1 MKRIL
6 LLSSLMCVMTLN
18 YSCSNEVATD
28 TTNPLLEEWTTE
40 FGVPPFDKIKAEH
53 FAPAFDVA
61 IAEHKAEIEAIVADE
76 AEPSFENT
84 IVALDNAGIKLSETG
99 LIFGMLSSSD
109 LTPEMEKVQDE
120 LTPILEEH
128 SNAIMLNDALFQR
141 VKAVYDKRNTLGLD
155 EVQMRLTEKTY
166 NDFVRSGAL
175 LQGEAK
181 ERLKQINGELA
192 MLTVEFNKN
201 LLADQNAFSLHLE
214 ANQVAELPE
223 GVKAQAREAAEA
235 AGKSGYLFTLDKP
248 SMLPFLTYSSNRELR
263 RELYNGY
270 LMRGNN
276 DNEYDNKEIAEKMAM
291 LRIEKANL
299 LGYDSYSAY
308 VTADQMAGTPEA
320 AYDLLEEIFFPAV
333 ESAKLELEEMNKMFQ
348 QDYPGET
355 FDKADW
361 WYYAEKVRKSKYQ
374 LDEEAVRQYL
384 SLDNVREGMF
394 YLANRLYG
402 ITFRP
407 ITAPRYHKECTVYQ
421 VLDHDQSHLGV
432 LYIDP
437 HPRKEKSGG
446 AWCGN
451 FVEQRYVDG
460 ERKAPV
466 VGIVCNFTPPTGD
479 TPSLLSFDE
488 AETLFHEFG
497 HALHCL
503 FADVRYRGLSEVE
516 GDFVELPSQIMEN
529 WAFHPEI
536 LKVYAPHHRTGEIIP
551 DALIEKIQR
560 ASLFNQGF
568 TTTELA
574 AAALIDL
581 DIHTLKQATDI
592 DINAFESYNLSKR
605 GLIEQIAPRYRYTYF
620 SHIFA
625 GGYSSGYYF
634 YLWAE
639 VLDKDAFEAFKSSHD
654 ICDTALAHSFRY
666 DLLAQGGQRPGMEMY
681 RTFRGA
687 DPDKKPMLRA
697 RGLLKEEPAVEEA
710 EVTTE
715 AEESSKVKTST
726 SDLRIEPGKAPKAP
740 KSPVAPLKPS
750 IKK

>member
-6 LLSSLMCVMTLN
+6 LLSSLLCVMTLN
-18 YSCSNEVATD
+18 YSCTDKVAND

-53 FAPAFDVA
+53 FAPAFEVA
-61 IAEHKAEIEAIVADE
+61 IAEHKAEIEAIVADK
-76 AEPSFENT
+76 AEPTFENT
-84 IVALDNAGIKLSETG
+84 IVALDNAGIKLSEVG

-109 LTPEMEKVQDE
+109 LTPEMDAVQNQM
-120 LTPILEEH
+120 TPILEEH
-128 SNAIMLNDALFQR
+128 SSTIMLNDALFER
-141 VKAVYDKRNTLGLD
+141 VKVVYDKRQTLGLD
-155 EVQMRLTEKTY
+155 DVQMRLTEKTY

-175 LQGEAK
+175 LKGEAK
-181 ERLKQINGELA
+181 ERLKQLNAELA
-192 MLTVEFNKN
+192 MLSVDFNKN
-201 LLADQNAFSLHLE
+201 LLTENGAFTLHLE

-235 AGKSGYLFTLDKP
+235 AGQMGYLFTLDKP
-248 SMLPFLTYSSNRELR
+248 SMLPFLTYSSNRDLR

-276 DNEYDNKEIAEKMAM
+276 DNANDNKEIVEKMTM
-291 LRIEKANL
+291 LRIEKAHL

-308 VTADQMAGTPEA
+308 VTADQMAGTPKA
-320 AYDLLEEIFFPAV
+320 AYNLLEEIFFPAV

-348 QDYPGET
+348 QDHPGET
-355 FDKADW
+355 FEMSDW

-421 VLDHDQSHLGV
+421 VLDHDQTHLGV

-437 HPRKEKSGG
+437 YPRKEKSGG

-451 FVEQRYVDG
+451 FVEQRYIDG

-466 VGIVCNFTPPTGD
+466 VGIVCNFTPPTGK
-479 TPSLLSFDE
+479 TPSLLTFDE
-488 AETLFHEFG
+488 AETMFHEFG

-536 LKVYAPHHRTGEIIP
+536 LKVYATHYRTGEVIP

-581 DIHTLKQATDI
+581 DIHTLEQPTDI
-592 DINAFESYNLSKR
+592 DVNAFESYNLSKR

-620 SHIFA
+620 AHIFA

-639 VLDKDAFEAFKSSHD
+639 VLDKDAFEAFKSSSD
-654 ICDTALAHSFRY
+654 ICDKDLAHSFRY

-681 RTFRGA
+681 RKFRGA
-687 DPDKKPMLRA
+687 DPDKTPMLRA
-697 RGLLKEEPAVEEA
+697 RGLMKPEIVEEEIDENVVKA
-710 EVTTE
+710 EPEVEVETLK
-715 AEESSKVKTST
+715 SN
-726 SDLRIEPGKAPKAP
+726 LRIEPGKAPKAT
-740 KSPVAPLKPS
+740 APLKPS

>member
-6 LLSSLMCVMTLN
+6 LLSSLLCVMTLN
-18 YSCSNEVATD
+18 YSCTDKVAND
-28 TTNPLLEEWTTE
+28 TANPLLEEWTTE

-53 FAPAFDVA
+53 FAPAFEVA
-61 IAEHKAEIEAIVADE
+61 IAEHKAEIEAIVADK
-76 AEPSFENT
+76 AEPTFENT
-84 IVALDNAGIKLSETG
+84 IVALDNAGIKLSEVG

-109 LTPEMEKVQDE
+109 LTPEMDAVQNQM
-120 LTPILEEH
+120 TPILEEH
-128 SNAIMLNDALFQR
+128 SSTIMLNDALFER
-141 VKAVYDKRNTLGLD
+141 VKVVYDKRQTLGLD
-155 EVQMRLTEKTY
+155 DVQMRLTEKTY

-175 LQGEAK
+175 LKGEAK
-181 ERLKQINGELA
+181 ERLKQLNAELA
-192 MLTVEFNKN
+192 MLSVDFNKN
-201 LLADQNAFSLHLE
+201 LLTENGAFTLHLE

-235 AGKSGYLFTLDKP
+235 AGQMGYLFTLDKP
-248 SMLPFLTYSSNRELR
+248 SMLPFLTYSSNRDLR

-276 DNEYDNKEIAEKMAM
+276 DNANDNKEIVEKMTM
-291 LRIEKANL
+291 LRIEKAHL

-308 VTADQMAGTPEA
+308 VTADQMAGTPKA
-320 AYDLLEEIFFPAV
+320 AYNLLEEIFFPAV

-348 QDYPGET
+348 QDHPGET
-355 FDKADW
+355 FEMSDW

-421 VLDHDQSHLGV
+421 VLDHDQTHLGV

-437 HPRKEKSGG
+437 YPRKEKSGG

-451 FVEQRYVDG
+451 FVEQRYIDG

-466 VGIVCNFTPPTGD
+466 VGIVCNFTPPTGK
-479 TPSLLSFDE
+479 TPSLLTFDE
-488 AETLFHEFG
+488 AETMFHEFG

-536 LKVYAPHHRTGEIIP
+536 LKVYATHYRTGEVIP

-581 DIHTLKQATDI
+581 DIHTLEQPTDI
-592 DINAFESYNLSKR
+592 DVNAFESYNLSKR

-620 SHIFA
+620 AHIFA

-639 VLDKDAFEAFKSSHD
+639 VLDKDAFEAFKSSSD
-654 ICDTALAHSFRY
+654 ICDKDLAHSFRY

-681 RTFRGA
+681 RKFRGA
-687 DPDKKPMLRA
+687 DPDKTPMLRA
-697 RGLLKEEPAVEEA
+697 RGLMKPEIVEEEIDENVVKA
-710 EVTTE
+710 EPEVEVETLK
-715 AEESSKVKTST
+715 SN
-726 SDLRIEPGKAPKAP
+726 LRIEPGKAPKAT
-740 KSPVAPLKPS
+740 APLKPS

>member
-1 MKRIL
+1 
-6 LLSSLMCVMTLN
+6 MTMN
-18 YSCSNEVATD
+18 YSCTKEVVAD
-28 TTNPLLEEWTTE
+28 ETNPLLEEWTTE
-40 FGVPPFDKIKAEH
+40 YGIPPFDKIKAEH
-53 FAPAFDVA
+53 FTPAFEVA
-61 IAEHKAEIEAIVADE
+61 IAEHKAEIDAIVASDE
-76 AEPSFENT
+76 EPTFENT
-84 IVALDNAGIKLSETG
+84 IVALDNAGIRLSEIG

-109 LTPEMEKVQDE
+109 LTPEMEKVQDKM
-120 LTPILEEH
+120 TPILEEH
-128 SNAIMLNDALFQR
+128 FNSIMLNDALFKR
-141 VKAVYDKRNTLGLD
+141 VKAVYDQRNTLGLD
-155 EVQMRLTEKTY
+155 AVQLRLVEKTY
-166 NDFVRSGAL
+166 NEFVRSGAL
-175 LQGEAK
+175 LEGEAK
-181 ERLKQINGELA
+181 ERLKQINAELA
-192 MLTVEFNKN
+192 MLSVDFNKN
-201 LLADQNAFSLHLE
+201 LLAENGAFTLHLE
-214 ANQVAELPE
+214 ANQVAELPD

-235 AGKSGYLFTLDKP
+235 AGMSGYLFTLDKP
-248 SMLPFLTYSSNRELR
+248 SMLPFLTYSSNRDLR
-263 RELYNGY
+263 REIYNGY
-270 LMRGNN
+270 LMRCNN
-276 DNEYDNKEIAEKMAM
+276 DNAHDNKEIVEKMTA
-291 LRIEKANL
+291 LRIEKAHL
-299 LGYDSYSAY
+299 LGYDSYAAY

-320 AYDLLEEIFFPAV
+320 AYELLEEIFYPAV
-333 ESAKLELEEMNKMFQ
+333 ESAQRELEDMKIMFEK
-348 QDYPGET
+348 DYPGET
-355 FDKADW
+355 FEMSDW
-361 WYYAEKVRKSKYQ
+361 WYYAEKVRKQKYQ
-374 LDEEAVRQYL
+374 LDEEAVRPYL

-402 ITFRP
+402 VTFRP

-421 VLDHDQSHLGV
+421 VLDHDQTHLGV

-460 ERKAPV
+460 QRKAPV

-479 TPSLLSFDE
+479 TPSLLTFDE
-488 AETLFHEFG
+488 AETMFHEFG

-536 LKVYAPHHRTGEIIP
+536 LKVYATHYRTGEVIP
-551 DALIEKIQR
+551 DNLIQKIQR

-581 DIHTLKQATDI
+581 DIHSLEQPI
-592 DINAFESYNLSKR
+592 DLDVNAFESYNLSKR

-620 SHIFA
+620 AHIFA

-654 ICDTALAHSFRY
+654 ICDKDLAHSFRY

-687 DPDKKPMLRA
+687 DPDKMPMLRA
-697 RGLLKEEPAVEEA
+697 RGLWNEPEPIEEIETEELESPVIVPAGDF
-710 EVTTE
+710 
-715 AEESSKVKTST
+715 ST
-726 SDLRIEPGKAPKAP
+726 SKPGQAPKTP
-740 KSPVAPLKPS
+740 IKPS
-750 IKK
+750 IRK

>member
-1 MKRIL
+1 
-6 LLSSLMCVMTLN
+6 MTLN

-61 IAEHKAEIEAIVADE
+61 IAEHKAEIEAIVANE

-320 AYDLLEEIFFPAV
+320 AYELLEEIFFPAV

-348 QDYPGET
+348 QDYPGQT
-355 FDKADW
+355 FEKSDW
-361 WYYAEKVRKSKYQ
+361 WYYAEKVRKDKYQ

-402 ITFRP
+402 VTFRP

-437 HPRKEKSGG
+437 HPRSEKSGG

-466 VGIVCNFTPPTGD
+466 VGIVCNFTPPT
-479 TPSLLSFDE
+479 
-488 AETLFHEFG
+488 
-497 HALHCL
+497 
-503 FADVRYRGLSEVE
+503 
-516 GDFVELPSQIMEN
+516 
-529 WAFHPEI
+529 
-536 LKVYAPHHRTGEIIP
+536 
-551 DALIEKIQR
+551 
-560 ASLFNQGF
+560 
-568 TTTELA
+568 
-574 AAALIDL
+574 
-581 DIHTLKQATDI
+581 
-592 DINAFESYNLSKR
+592 
-605 GLIEQIAPRYRYTYF
+605 
-620 SHIFA
+620 
-625 GGYSSGYYF
+625 
-634 YLWAE
+634 
-639 VLDKDAFEAFKSSHD
+639 
-654 ICDTALAHSFRY
+654 
-666 DLLAQGGQRPGMEMY
+666 
-681 RTFRGA
+681 
-687 DPDKKPMLRA
+687 
-697 RGLLKEEPAVEEA
+697 
-710 EVTTE
+710 
-715 AEESSKVKTST
+715 
-726 SDLRIEPGKAPKAP
+726 
-740 KSPVAPLKPS
+740 
-750 IKK
+750 